1 MLQCVT
7 FSILIL
13 SKDADIGRFSYLHS
27 EPSWREEFLGLL
39 AIVPE
44 EFIIAEIDK
53 LDDVANKKEIKD
65 CFLKQVQRDEE
76 NCVLKFLLEDFSM
89 I

>member
-39 AIVPE
+39 AIVSE
-44 EFIIAEIDK
+44 EFIIAELI
-53 LDDVANKKEIKD
+53 
-65 CFLKQVQRDEE
+65 
-76 NCVLKFLLEDFSM
+76 S
-89 I
+89 

>member
-39 AIVPE
+39 AIVSE
-44 EFIIAEIDK
+44 GFIIAEIDK
-53 LDDVANKKEIKD
+53 VDDVANKKEIKD
-65 CFLKQVQRDEE
+65 LFLKASSERWRKLCFEI
-76 NCVLKFLLEDFSM
+76 FTRRF
-89 I
+89 